1 LRQVERRESALHDGH
16 ADLVADRPDVELNQG
31 RRARARLG
39 TAEGARPAK
48 RDVALR
54 FDADHVD
61 HVRPAVVAVPDGHPP
76 RAAGRLCLAARQPP
90 AGPGDKL
97 PYLVVSRPD
106 GDPLFD
112 TVFHGCA
119 SLAPCGICKRS
130 LAHGSAE
137 CNSTLAHELD
147 RYRHLLRLWPTAPR
161 RAGRGATAPVRPWGR
176 VIAGGLSRGGVIAR
190 RGYRATG

>member
-1 LRQVERRESALHDGH
+1 
-16 ADLVADRPDVELNQG
+16 DVELDQG

-39 TAEGARPAK
+39 TAEGARPAE

-54 FDADHVD
+54 FDADNVD

-76 RAAGRLCLAARQPP
+76 PAPGRLCLAARQPP
-90 AGPGDKL
+90 AWPGGQL
-97 PYLVVSRPD
+97 RSLVMSRPD

-130 LAHGSAE
+130 LAHGSAK
-137 CNSTLAHELD
+137 CNSTLAH
-147 RYRHLLRLWPTAPR
+147 RLV
-161 RAGRGATAPVRPWGR
+161 AT
-176 VIAGGLSRGGVIAR
+176 VIC
-190 RGYRATG
+190 